1 MWARLGEGERAAI
14 MIRGLLT
21 YNTLPNL
28 FCNHPPFQL
37 DGNFG
42 IPAAMAEMLMQSHAG
57 EIQLL
62 PAVPKAWAAKGSFS
76 GLRARGGYEVDCSWK
91 DGKVTNYKIS
101 SSKPT
106 KVKLRVNGELKE
118 IVTTVK

>member
-1 MWARLGEGERAAI
+1 

-28 FCNHPPFQL
+28 FCDHPPFQM

-42 IPAAMAEMLMQSHAG
+42 LPAAMTEMLLQSHTG

-62 PAVPKAWAAKGSFS
+62 PAIPAEWAAKGSFT
-76 GLRARGGYEVDCSWK
+76 GLRARGGFTVDCSWLN
-91 DGKVTNYKIS
+91 GKVVSYKIS
-101 SSKPT
+101 SAKPVID
-106 KVKLRVNGELKE
+106 KVWVNGN
-118 IVTTVK
+118 IVDVISESF